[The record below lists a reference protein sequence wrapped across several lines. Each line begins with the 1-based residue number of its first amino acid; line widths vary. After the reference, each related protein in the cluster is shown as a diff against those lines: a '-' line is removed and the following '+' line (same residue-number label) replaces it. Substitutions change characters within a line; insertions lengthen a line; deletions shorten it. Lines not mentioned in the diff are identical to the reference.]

1 MNATPIIPIVNNV
14 VFISISIEHKHQNA
28 NYLLYTFLDKN
39 TYIIN
44 SYRVNFLCDG
54 WMSPIRN
61 SSCVVLCINDK
72 PRGCCVALHYSAG
85 LALALG
91 SLILYY
97 ICVFS
102 LPKKS
107 LFLHRASVIMSY
119 FIQKRGFVSKI
130 LGDIGGFD

>member
-1 MNATPIIPIVNNV
+1 SHSQPSSEQRFSNGLDLINKERFINMNAIPIIPIVNNV

-61 SSCVVLCINDK
+61 SSCVVPCINDK
-72 PRGCCVALHYSAG
+72 PKGCCVALHYSAG
-85 LALALG
+85 LALALQ
-91 SLILYY
+91 S
-97 ICVFS
+97 
-102 LPKKS
+102 
-107 LFLHRASVIMSY
+107 
-119 FIQKRGFVSKI
+119 
-130 LGDIGGFD
+130 

>member
-54 WMSPIRN
+54 WMSPIRWC
-61 SSCVVLCINDK
+61 SSALPCINDE
-72 PRGCCVALHYSAG
+72 PRGCCVAYNFRVG

-91 SLILYY
+91 S
-97 ICVFS
+97 
-102 LPKKS
+102 
-107 LFLHRASVIMSY
+107 
-119 FIQKRGFVSKI
+119 
-130 LGDIGGFD
+130 